1 MLETRMFPGAIV
13 RRRQCV
19 CGARWTSDERP
30 RRGTLLI
37 VRPNSPPL
45 PAGVNQQELITT
57 GRGQDGEKDPYG
69 QGSINGGVGGDL
81 FSPGSGSSLSGIS
94 PDSSKSNQIVT
105 HFDERPAKR
114 RRRRV
119 SYSADF
125 LAFWALYPAY
135 RRVKKPFAAVAWENE
150 QPDIEAVKR
159 ALTWQ
164 IPDWAKSERKY
175 TPHPASYINARR
187 WEDEQ
192 PPPEQRSNGYQ
203 YRQLDTPVVR
213 NFREEATQQAFDGYR
228 AQMAKLKGG
237 PT

>member
-1 MLETRMFPGAIV
+1 
-13 RRRQCV
+13 
-19 CGARWTSDERP
+19 
-30 RRGTLLI
+30 
-37 VRPNSPPL
+37 
-45 PAGVNQQELITT
+45 
-57 GRGQDGEKDPYG
+57 
-69 QGSINGGVGGDL
+69 
-81 FSPGSGSSLSGIS
+81 
-94 PDSSKSNQIVT
+94 
-105 HFDERPAKR
+105 
-114 RRRRV
+114 
-119 SYSADF
+119 
-125 LAFWALYPAY
+125 LYPAY